1 MSLEMTHDDVR
12 AALAAEALDA
22 LDGEEAQAVRA
33 HLEGCEECRRELA
46 ALRESAALL
55 AHAAPHRPMEPAR
68 SDRLRAR
75 LLARARA
82 DREASTG
89 AAPGAVSP
97 MAAPVADERTEPDV
111 IPLARAREA
120 RAHHPGAGW
129 LAAAASI
136 LLLLAVGAYA
146 LSLRGRYEAERERAA
161 SLQAERE
168 ELARALGERDATIAE
183 LSNPSVRVIDL
194 ASTRQQAP
202 SGRMYWD
209 PRTDRWTFFAQNLPR
224 LRPGRD
230 YQLWLI
236 TPAGP
241 IGAGTFKPARDGRAA
256 VQATYR
262 LPPGQLRAVAVTEEP
277 EGGLPQPSGTPI
289 IVGTTE

>member
-1 MSLEMTHDDVR
+1 MSLDMTHDDVR

-22 LDGEEAQAVRA
+22 LDGEEARAVRA

-55 AHAAPHRPMEPAR
+55 AHAAPHRPMDPAR

-82 DREASTG
+82 DREASA
-89 AAPGAVSP
+89 AAPEAASP
-97 MAAPVADERTEPDV
+97 TPAPAASAPPEPGV
-111 IPLARAREA
+111 VPLARAREA
-120 RAHHPGAGW
+120 RARRFDVGW

-146 LSLRGRYEAERERAA
+146 LSLRGRYEVERGRAALLRAER
-161 SLQAERE
+161 Q

-183 LSNPSVRVIDL
+183 LSNPGVRVIDL
-194 ASTRQQAP
+194 ASTQQRAP

-241 IGAGTFKPARDGRAA
+241 VGAGTFKPGRDGRAA